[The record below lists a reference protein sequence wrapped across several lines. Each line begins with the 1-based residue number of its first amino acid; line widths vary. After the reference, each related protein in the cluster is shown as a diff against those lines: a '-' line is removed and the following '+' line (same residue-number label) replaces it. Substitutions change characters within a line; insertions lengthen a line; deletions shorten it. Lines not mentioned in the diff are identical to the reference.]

1 MCRSNL
7 KTDQKLSNET
17 IQSLAESVSRISM
30 VVSQLQTC
38 LESCEFNTPHLYSQT
53 RESWNAN
60 QYRNDDSCI
69 VMTELSESPEHTN
82 IDLRALGIIQNEAN
96 SSNSGEIKNKSTA
109 SEIDL
114 NKQSME
120 INGQNESTYAEARS
134 D

>member
-1 MCRSNL
+1 
-7 KTDQKLSNET
+7 
-17 IQSLAESVSRISM
+17 
-30 VVSQLQTC
+30 
-38 LESCEFNTPHLYSQT
+38 
-53 RESWNAN
+53 
-60 QYRNDDSCI
+60 
-69 VMTELSESPEHTN
+69 MTELSESPEHTN

-120 INGQNESTYAEARS
+120 INGQNQSTYAEARS